1 MEKRINKIY
10 IYIYNCI
17 TCTMTMVKDKDQ
29 MVVDAAGNVHHG
41 PTCMYI
47 SFKTKTCKIFKKVG
61 GGVI

>member
-10 IYIYNCI
+10 CI
-17 TCTMTMVKDKDQ
+17 TMTMVKDKDE
-29 MVVDAAGNVHHG
+29 MVVDAAGNVHYSKIMHHG

-61 GGVI
+61 GVI